1 MINFSFLQ
9 YEDLTRDE
17 IEDLWNQNVDL
28 DDWDYMLVTD
38 DLTQFKLNEDKEEY
52 DESEYIPIEWCVS
65 KLLTGCCR
73 NVWYR
78 VKFRE
83 KMQMMGVAYH
93 S

>member
-1 MINFSFLQ
+1 MINFWFLQ
-9 YEDLTRDE
+9 YEDLTENE
-17 IEDLWNQNVDL
+17 IVDLWNQNVDL

-38 DLTQFKLNEDKEEY
+38 DLTKFKRNEDKEY
-52 DESEYIPIEWCVS
+52 DESEYAPIDEWCVP
-65 KLLTGCCR
+65 KLLLGCCR